1 MARVKKS
8 TNNKC
13 WRACVEKGGQRCGLD
28 PALPWLWCRSA
39 ATAPI
44 GPLAWEP
51 PHAASAALKNKTKQ
65 NKKQN
70 THTHTKK
77 KKPKMWYTY
86 MMGYYSAIKK
96 KEVIPF
102 AAIWM
107 GLRDCH
113 IQ

>member
-77 KKPKMWYTY
+77 KKTQNVVHIHD
-86 MMGYYSAIKK
+86 GILLSHQ
-96 KEVIPF
+96 KERSDPICSN
-102 AAIWM
+102 M
-107 GLRDCH
+107 DGT
-113 IQ
+113 